1 MSNLHELRV
10 TVPNCALAFE
20 GGGYREAFSAGVA
33 NVLLAAGLHFGYVC
47 GVSAGASNT
56 VDYTSRDQRR
66 VREAFMTDNAARSA
80 VGLRS
85 LAHGTGWF
93 NADALYEGAVQTG
106 ALPFDWDTFC
116 ANPAN
121 TCIQAFRVS
130 DGASVRF
137 HKADMSDSIRLM
149 DMVRASST
157 LPGAMTPR
165 PLDGETYFDGGLGV
179 GAGLPVCLA
188 QDDGYKR
195 VFFISTREKGYRK
208 SAPGPAQLHFYRRLA
223 GDRNHLYDALAT
235 RWERYNAELE
245 RIETAAEKGDVLVVY
260 PKAMTVSSG
269 TTNAAQLR
277 ALYEAGRQ
285 QAVREMPGWL
295 EWLFGSADA
304 APELPA
310 GWDGYVTIG

>member
-1 MSNLHELRV
+1 MSNLREVRV
-10 TVPNCALAFE
+10 NVPNCALAFE
-20 GGGYREAFSAGVA
+20 GGGYRDAFSAGVA
-33 NVLLAAGLHFGYVC
+33 NVLLAADLNFGYVC

-66 VREAFMTDNAARSA
+66 VREAFMTDNAARQA

-93 NADALYEGAVQTG
+93 NADMLYEGAVQTG
-106 ALPFDWDTFC
+106 TLPFDWDAFC
-116 ANPAN
+116 ANPAD

-137 HKADMSDSIRLM
+137 HKADMGDTIRLM

-157 LPGAMTPR
+157 LPGAMQPR
-165 PLDGETYFDGGLGV
+165 PIDGEVYYDGGLGV

-188 QDDGYKR
+188 QDDGYQR
-195 VFFISTREKGYRK
+195 VFFIATREKGYRK
-208 SAPGPAQLHFYRRLA
+208 ARPSGAELRVYRRLA
-223 GDRNHLYDALAT
+223 GERDHLYEALAT
-235 RWERYNAELE
+235 RWERYNTELD
-245 RIETAAEKGDVLVVY
+245 RIEAAAEKGDVLVVY
-260 PKAMTVSSG
+260 PDAMTVSSG
-269 TTNAAQLR
+269 TTNSAQLR
-277 ALYEAGRQ
+277 ALYEAGRR
-285 QAVREMPGWL
+285 QAVREMDGWL
-295 EWLFGSADA
+295 EWLYGSAAA